1 MRASVL
7 IGVLWR
13 GEELAA
19 GRVVVRETKTL
30 RGITEWS
37 RYKFMTWR
45 WFCVGCFSVQLLS
58 NFLASRDFDL
68 SARESELQNNTFR
81 PHGYTLICCGFLP
94 F

>member
-7 IGVLWR
+7 IGVFRR

-19 GRVVVRETKTL
+19 GRVVVRETKNPL
-30 RGITEWS
+30 PAFARS

-45 WFCVGCFSVQLLS
+45 WFWVGCFSVQLLS

-68 SARESELQNNTFR
+68 SARESEFQKSTFR
-81 PHGYTLICCGFLP
+81 PHGYTLIYCGFFP